1 MSTDSQPDDTLSLL
15 GALFSRRR
23 TTRRRSGRY
32 TTTGT
37 RRYTGTRRR
46 ATPVTRMR
54 SSTLVRRLLHLLVDT
69 LLAAFLRGNRSS
81 RR

>member
-1 MSTDSQPDDTLSLL
+1 MSTDSQPDDELSLL

-37 RRYTGTRRR
+37 RRR
-46 ATPVTRMR
+46 ATPVTRTR